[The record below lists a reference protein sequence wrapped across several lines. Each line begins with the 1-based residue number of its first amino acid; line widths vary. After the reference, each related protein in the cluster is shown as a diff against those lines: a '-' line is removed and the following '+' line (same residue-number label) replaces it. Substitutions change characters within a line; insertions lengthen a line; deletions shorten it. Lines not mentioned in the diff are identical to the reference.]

1 MENVSIISFYG
12 LIFGMLGTTFGGII
26 GAYLNITSKKF
37 LSFIL
42 EFAAGIMNAI
52 ICFNLIPESLKIT
65 NISLTVSGIL
75 AGIFVMIYC
84 SKTVDK
90 HYKINTQNNNKLF
103 KSGIIIAIGIA
114 IHNLPEGLAI
124 GAGFES
130 SDALGFNLALA
141 IAIHDIP
148 EGISVAL
155 PIKSGGYSKAKS
167 IFITALSGFTTAIG
181 AFIGALI
188 GSISPIF
195 IGLSLSFAAGAMLYI
210 ISCELIPESKSIYKG
225 KFASFGNILG
235 LILGLLSITI

>member
-84 SKTVDK
+84 
-90 HYKINTQNNNKLF
+90 
-103 KSGIIIAIGIA
+103 
-114 IHNLPEGLAI
+114 
-124 GAGFES
+124 
-130 SDALGFNLALA
+130 
-141 IAIHDIP
+141 
-148 EGISVAL
+148 
-155 PIKSGGYSKAKS
+155 
-167 IFITALSGFTTAIG
+167 
-181 AFIGALI
+181 
-188 GSISPIF
+188 
-195 IGLSLSFAAGAMLYI
+195 
-210 ISCELIPESKSIYKG
+210 
-225 KFASFGNILG
+225 
-235 LILGLLSITI
+235 